1 MQEQLQRI
9 GYGLSPTGTYDEL
22 TEAVVRAFQRRWLP
36 DRISGAADIAT
47 LRQIGVIQAL
57 YTAD

>member
-1 MQEQLQRI
+1 MQEHLQRI
-9 GYGLSPTGTYDEL
+9 GYGIDLTGTYDER

-36 DRISGAADIAT
+36 ERVNGSADTRT
-47 LRQIGVIQAL
+47 LRRIDAIHTL

>member
-1 MQEQLQRI
+1 MQEHLQRI
-9 GYGLSPTGTYDEL
+9 GYGLSPTGTYDDL

-36 DRISGAADIAT
+36 DRVSGSADART
-47 LRQIGVIQAL
+47 LRQIDAIHTL

>member
-9 GYGLSPTGTYDEL
+9 GYDLSPTGTFDDL

-57 YTAD
+57 YAAT

>member
-1 MQEQLQRI
+1 MKNPIQILLVED
-9 GYGLSPTGTYDEL
+9 DEIDA
-22 TEAVVRAFQRRWLP
+22 EAVVRAFQRRWLP
-36 DRISGAADIAT
+36 DRISGTADIAT